1 MFVKN
6 RMTTNPFIISPDH
19 TIPDAQEIMMKHGIR
34 RLPVVKNGK
43 LVGVVTKEDIERY
56 SPSKA
61 TSLSMGE
68 ITYLLSKTKV
78 KQIMTKNPV
87 VISPNALLEEAAIL
101 MRDQRVGFL
110 PVVDDDKLVG
120 IINESDIFDAFIEL
134 LGFREGGTS
143 LTIVAFDDPGVLL
156 KLISIFTGHGANIT
170 RIAVYRGAGGKSD
183 VVVGVSSLNTSE
195 IEKAIEEEGFKIRYK
210 LQNLNVGV

>member
-120 IINESDIFDAFIEL
+120 IITESDIFDAFIEL
-134 LGFREGGTS
+134 LGFRARGTR

>member
-120 IINESDIFDAFIEL
+120 IITESDIFDAFIEL
-134 LGFREGGTS
+134 LGFRERGTR
-143 LTIVAFDDPGVLL
+143 LTIEAVDEPGVLL

>member
-6 RMTTNPFIISPDH
+6 RMTTNPFTISPEQ

-68 ITYLLSKTKV
+68 ITYLLSKTKI
-78 KQIMTKNPV
+78 KQIMTKDPI
-87 VISPNALLEEAAIL
+87 VISPNALLEEAATL

-110 PVVDDDKLVG
+110 PVVDGDKLVG
-120 IINESDIFDAFIEL
+120 IITESDIFDAFIEL
-134 LGFREGGTS
+134 LGFRERGTR
-143 LTIVAFDDPGVLL
+143 LTIEAADEPGILA
-156 KLISIFTGHGANIT
+156 KLTSIFAEYGANIT
-170 RIAVYRGAGGKSD
+170 RVAVYRGASGKSS
-183 VVVGVSSLNTSE
+183 VVVGINSLNTAD
-195 IEKAIEEEGFKIRYK
+195 IEKSLEENGFKILYK
-210 LQNLNVGV
+210 LQNK